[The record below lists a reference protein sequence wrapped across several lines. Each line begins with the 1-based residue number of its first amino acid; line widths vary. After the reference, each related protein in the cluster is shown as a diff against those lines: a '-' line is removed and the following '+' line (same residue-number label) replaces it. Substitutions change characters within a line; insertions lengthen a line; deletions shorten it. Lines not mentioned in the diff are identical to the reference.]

1 MTRTLTIN
9 IAANFLGNAWV
20 ALLAILVVPL
30 YIRLVG
36 YESYGLIGFYATV
49 QITAC
54 LLDSGLS
61 VTISREMASFA
72 VSDER
77 RAELR
82 NLARTI
88 EVLYWMIG
96 LAIGL
101 AISSGAHL
109 ISTGWL
115 ASSSLSPAELRLLVI
130 LMGLAVAARWP
141 FVLYLSGLAGL
152 RHQVLQNS
160 YTAIVESVRVAGS
173 IIILAQ
179 GRGLETFFFWQI
191 LVWLAA
197 SLLIRQAFW
206 TVVAG
211 KAEARFDW
219 ATLQKV
225 GRFAAGMSGIGI
237 AVTILVQTDKLVLS
251 KMLTLAQFGQ
261 YMAASTLASG
271 LYLVS
276 KPIFAAH
283 SPELA
288 HLVATGDAVRTAA
301 VFRRGYQVLAVFLLP
316 LAAILM
322 CFSSEILE
330 MWTRDATVASAL
342 SPVLAILVLGTAFN
356 GVMNIPYA
364 LQLAHGWTSLTLKL
378 NLASA
383 AVLVPA
389 IVFLIR
395 GYGTAGAAAA
405 WVALNVG
412 SVLISIPIM
421 RRRGVLPESCVV
433 FYRDALILPG
443 GISLAAATIAKSSVR
458 HLGLPVPFD
467 IAFAILGGLSVGIVA
482 SMLALSETRPLLLR
496 SISYIKES
504 YA

>member
-1 MTRTLTIN
+1 MTRTLTKN

-30 YIRLVG
+30 YIKLVG

-49 QITAC
+49 QITAF

-61 VTISREMASFA
+61 ATISREMASFG

-82 NLARTI
+82 NLARTVEI
-88 EVLYWMIG
+88 LYWTIG
-96 LAIGL
+96 LVLGL
-101 AISSGAHL
+101 IIASGAHL
-109 ISTGWL
+109 ISTNWL
-115 ASSSLSPAELRLLVI
+115 ASKSLSPVELRRLVI

-152 RHQVLQNS
+152 RRQVLQNA
-160 YTAIVESVRVAGS
+160 YTAVVESVRIAGS
-173 IIILAQ
+173 IFILAH
-179 GRGLETFFFWQI
+179 GHGLETFFFWQI
-191 LVWLAA
+191 LVWLVA
-197 SLLIRQAFW
+197 SLLIRRAFW

-211 KAEARFDW
+211 EAGARFDW
-219 ATLQKV
+219 ATLFKV
-225 GRFAAGMSGIGI
+225 GRFAVGMSGIGI

-251 KMLTLAQFGQ
+251 KMLTLAEFGQ

-288 HLVATGDAVRTAA
+288 HLVAEGDVARTAE

-322 CFSSEILE
+322 CFSGEILE
-330 MWTRDATVASAL
+330 LWTRDAAVASAL
-342 SPVLAILVLGTAFN
+342 SPVLAILVLGTALN

-378 NLASA
+378 NVASA

-389 IVFLIR
+389 VVFLIR
-395 GYGTAGAAAA
+395 SYGMTGAAAA

-412 SVLISIPIM
+412 AVLISIPIM
-421 RRRGVLPESCVV
+421 RKHGILPESCFV

-443 GISLAAATIAKSSVR
+443 FISLAAAAFVKSSVMYF
-458 HLGLPVPFD
+458 GLPTPVG
-467 IAFAILGGLSVGIVA
+467 IVLALIGGLSIGIVV

-496 SISYIKES
+496 TISYLKES

>member
-1 MTRTLTIN
+1 MN

-61 VTISREMASFA
+61 ATISREMASFG

-88 EVLYWMIG
+88 ELLFWMIG

-101 AISSGAHL
+101 GIAAGAQL

-115 ASSSLSPAELRLLVI
+115 ASASLSPAELQRLVI

-152 RHQVLQNS
+152 RRQVLQNS
-160 YTAIVESVRVAGS
+160 YTAIVESVRIAGS
-173 IIILAQ
+173 IFILAK
-179 GRGLETFFFWQI
+179 GRGLETFFYWQI
-191 LVWLAA
+191 LVWLVA
-197 SLLIRQAFW
+197 SLLIRRSFW
-206 TVVAG
+206 AVVAG
-211 KAEARFDW
+211 PTRARFDW
-219 ATLQKV
+219 AELLKV
-225 GRFAAGMSGIGI
+225 GRFAAGMSGIGV

-251 KMLTLAQFGQ
+251 KMLTLAEFGQ

-288 HLVATGDAVRTAA
+288 HLVAEGNVERTAE
-301 VFRRGYQVLAVFLLP
+301 VFRRGYQVLSAFLLP

-322 CFSSEILE
+322 CFSGEILE
-330 MWTRDATVASAL
+330 MWTHDAAVASAL
-342 SPVLAILVLGTAFN
+342 SPVLAILVLGTALN

-389 IVFLIR
+389 VVFLIR
-395 GYGTAGAAAA
+395 GYGMSGAAAA

-421 RRRGVLPESCVV
+421 RKRGILPESCFV

-443 GISLAAATIAKSSVR
+443 GISLAAAAIVKSSVM
-458 HLGLPVPFD
+458 HFALPAPFSVALAL
-467 IAFAILGGLSVGIVA
+467 IGGLAIGIVA

-496 SISYIKES
+496 TISYLKES